1 MAYVKVLEHHR
12 PNICMPLEHRDRLI
26 RIKRIKRNPYLIKDD
41 MTQVELKSN
50 IKRQNNGYILKNKST
65 GGKSMAAKSSDK
77 IKITI

>member
-1 MAYVKVLEHHR
+1 MQVLEHHR
-12 PNICMPLEHRDRLI
+12 PTVRKPSEHIDRLI
-26 RIKRIKRNPYLIKDD
+26 RIKRIKNNPYLIKDD
-41 MTQVELKSN
+41 MTQGEIKSN